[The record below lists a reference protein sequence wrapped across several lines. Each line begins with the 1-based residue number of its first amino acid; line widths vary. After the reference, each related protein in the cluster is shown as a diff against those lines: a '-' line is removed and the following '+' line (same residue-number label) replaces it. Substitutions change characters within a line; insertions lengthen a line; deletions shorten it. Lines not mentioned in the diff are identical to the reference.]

1 MPINIHEQNLQ
12 KKEKKIRQNSSH
24 QKTQTKDQPFQTE
37 TFCSNTTK
45 TELKGNWE
53 RHYQCF
59 TSLLI
64 LEHESYFFPFSLD
77 RYSYQTCKIHVQTI
91 FAVIILSSKF
101 TFFFIKL
108 QILQT
113 QAGGKIL
120 FFLISEACTVNR
132 RALLKVLHENRISLN
147 FSGVL
152 MQPAYLLFKT
162 KLQLSLGL
170 HNKWLLRR
178 LEFLQ
183 ISQFQYK
190 SSSNSHSQTKY
201 ATFT

>member
-1 MPINIHEQNLQ
+1 LVILPINIHEQNLQ

-45 TELKGNWE
+45 TELKGNRE

-77 RYSYQTCKIHVQTI
+77 RYSYQTRKIHVQTS

-170 HNKWLLRR
+170 HNK
-178 LEFLQ
+178 
-183 ISQFQYK
+183 
-190 SSSNSHSQTKY
+190 
-201 ATFT
+201 

>member
-64 LEHESYFFPFSLD
+64 LEHESYFFTFSLD

-101 TFFFIKL
+101 YIFFHKITIFADTSRWQDFIFFNFWSMHSKQTGTFESIAWK
-108 QILQT
+108 Q
-113 QAGGKIL
+113 
-120 FFLISEACTVNR
+120 N
-132 RALLKVLHENRISLN
+132 
-147 FSGVL
+147 
-152 MQPAYLLFKT
+152 
-162 KLQLSLGL
+162 
-170 HNKWLLRR
+170 
-178 LEFLQ
+178 
-183 ISQFQYK
+183 
-190 SSSNSHSQTKY
+190 
-201 ATFT
+201 